1 MLVRNTQVSHAELVA
16 GITPFNRV
24 FQGQDAVQAAW
35 GPTTRPG
42 AMLLDQM
49 VNHQAQI
56 IAFNNDYRLLSL
68 VVIPPLFL
76 LLLMRPHVVRAVPTP
91 APAVAAPERAA
102 AAAD

>member
-1 MLVRNTQVSHAELVA
+1 MKESHLAA
-16 GITPFNRV
+16 RITPCNRALL
-24 FQGQDAVQAAW
+24 GQDAVQAAW
-35 GPTTRPG
+35 GPATHHG
-42 AMLLDQM
+42 AMLLDQV

-76 LLLMRPHVVRAVPTP
+76 LLLMRPHVIRAPQ
-91 APAVAAPERAA
+91 A